1 MTAYRTLAS
10 DSMAQPLT
18 ISVMTENALEASVV
32 AKNLDAL
39 PEVRSTLRLADFV
52 PREQSSK
59 RRLLRELA
67 SQLPSPVPTTQS
79 DVSGSDVVA
88 QLAKSVN
95 EIRWVGSDEERMIA
109 RQLYHVLRRWERH
122 SEGWEPL
129 DQSLHLAKLETAL
142 MGSLKDGLIRL
153 RQSAEAE
160 PVSEATLPSD
170 LKRRWVAEDGRQR
183 VEITSAVPL
192 TTTAETRRFVKAVRS
207 ADPGA
212 TGEAVSQVETGRVA
226 VAAFQ
231 QALLAA
237 GLITMV
243 LLIFLLRSAKDAAI
257 VVGPLVLAA
266 IWTGALVVLFDL
278 QFNFA
283 NVIALP
289 LLLGVGVDNGI
300 HMMHHARSR
309 PSSPNPLKSSTSRA
323 VLFAS
328 LTTIASFGNL
338 AFSVHVGMASMGRLL
353 TLGMICV
360 LIATL
365 VVMPALLATRRLD
378 FVEEVTRTGR

>member
-1 MTAYRTLAS
+1 MTAYRTLSS

-18 ISVMTENALEASVV
+18 ISVITDNALEASVV
-32 AKNLDAL
+32 AKKLDAL
-39 PEVRSTLRLADFV
+39 PEVRGTLRLADFV
-52 PREQSSK
+52 PREQLSK

-67 SQLPSPVPTTQS
+67 SQLPSPAPTIQS

-109 RQLYHVLRRWERH
+109 RQLYHVLRRWERY
-122 SEGWEPL
+122 SEGWVPS

-142 MGSLKDGLIRL
+142 IGSLEDGLIRL

-160 PVSEATLPSD
+160 PVSEATLPND
-170 LKRRWVAEDGRQR
+170 LKRRWITEDGRQR
-183 VEITSAVPL
+183 VEVTSAVPL
-192 TTTAETRRFVKAVRS
+192 TTTAETRRFVK
-207 ADPGA
+207 
-212 TGEAVSQVETGRVA
+212 AVSQVETGRVA

-243 LLIFLLRSAKDAAI
+243 LLVFLLRSTKDAAI

-266 IWTGALVVLFDL
+266 VWTGALVVLFDL

-289 LLLGVGVDNGI
+289 LLLGVGVDNGTGTGVEVDNGKPESAL
-300 HMMHHARSR
+300 ARFAAVR
-309 PSSPNPLKSSTSRA
+309 WPVGGRDCELEPGELKLEQR
-323 VLFAS
+323 
-328 LTTIASFGNL
+328 
-338 AFSVHVGMASMGRLL
+338 
-353 TLGMICV
+353 
-360 LIATL
+360 
-365 VVMPALLATRRLD
+365 
-378 FVEEVTRTGR
+378 

>member
-1 MTAYRTLAS
+1 M
-10 DSMAQPLT
+10 
-18 ISVMTENALEASVV
+18 
-32 AKNLDAL
+32 
-39 PEVRSTLRLADFV
+39 
-52 PREQSSK
+52 
-59 RRLLRELA
+59 
-67 SQLPSPVPTTQS
+67 
-79 DVSGSDVVA
+79 
-88 QLAKSVN
+88 
-95 EIRWVGSDEERMIA
+95 
-109 RQLYHVLRRWERH
+109 
-122 SEGWEPL
+122 
-129 DQSLHLAKLETAL
+129 
-142 MGSLKDGLIRL
+142 
-153 RQSAEAE
+153 
-160 PVSEATLPSD
+160 
-170 LKRRWVAEDGRQR
+170 
-183 VEITSAVPL
+183 
-192 TTTAETRRFVKAVRS
+192 
-207 ADPGA
+207 
-212 TGEAVSQVETGRVA
+212 ETGRVA

-243 LLIFLLRSAKDAAI
+243 LLVFLLRSTKDAAI

-266 IWTGALVVLFDL
+266 VWTGALVVLFDL

-378 FVEEVTRTGR
+378 VVEEVARTGR